1 MISRD
6 RRIYV
11 RLANEIMSLTKTI
24 GILVEVINKKA
35 DNKDKVDINKYKY
48 ITRSYSFFH
57 TFEIEDLERIKEKQL
72 KEIYTLSNSR
82 NELLK
87 VRKKT

>member
-82 NELLK
+82 NELLM
-87 VRKKT
+87 